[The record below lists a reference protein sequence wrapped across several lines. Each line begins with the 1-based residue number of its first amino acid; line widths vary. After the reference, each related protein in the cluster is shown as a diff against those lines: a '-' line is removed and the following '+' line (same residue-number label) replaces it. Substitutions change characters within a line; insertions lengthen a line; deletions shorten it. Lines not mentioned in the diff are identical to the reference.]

1 MVFLWFLATSEVRKS
16 SGYRLNETVQ
26 LVHGKCPNL
35 EAPEFKK
42 WKYWAFSGFS
52 CKTFRETELNQ
63 AIYDKEPWPWL
74 NRLEAAI

>member
-1 MVFLWFLATSEVRKS
+1 MVFLWFLAASEARKS

-26 LVHGKCPNL
+26 VVHGKCPNL

-52 CKTFRETELNQ
+52 GKTFSETQLNQ
-63 AIYDKEPWPWL
+63 VYL
-74 NRLEAAI
+74 